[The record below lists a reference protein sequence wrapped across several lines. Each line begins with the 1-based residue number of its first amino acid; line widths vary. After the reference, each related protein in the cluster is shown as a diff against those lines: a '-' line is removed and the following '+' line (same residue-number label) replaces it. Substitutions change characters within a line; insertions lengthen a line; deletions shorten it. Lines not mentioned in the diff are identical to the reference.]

1 MLTLEKS
8 GTPPN
13 LPMMSSSR
21 SVKLFT
27 TAPKEVAM
35 MTATASSTRLPRSR
49 NSLKPVSVLL
59 TMVDASLG
67 VRGLRVSPPIRAGH

>member
-8 GTPPN
+8 GTPPT
-13 LPMMSSSR
+13 LPMTSSSR

-27 TAPKEVAM
+27 TAPKVVAM

-67 VRGLRVSPPIRAGH
+67 VRGSG